1 MSRSKKWNWSGRV
14 TISPVDHANTE
25 TICQKATLTDSTEPA
40 EPSKPK
46 LASFVLS
53 TKDLNLPRFYDV
65 EDVVIL
71 LPTCKPAQQFA
82 RLVAEGADKESLH
95 ALVEY
100 MDRKGQVAVL
110 PALFDDDDI
119 GHLLFVPPSAK
130 ALLTAL
136 CVPPELSS
144 PGPSLIAALLFLLS
158 PAGLPYRH
166 PFRYRPHVTVGRE
179 ILSPEQWRL
188 SVRTEHAYHLAL
200 RITGLSASAR
210 CFAYAHPSVVWAG
223 PATNPI
229 NEADTGHLRRAL
241 SKCRKGIIDA
251 AHVGQAND
259 VGTVFIH
266 VGALRTV
273 HALPNLVALRQRP
286 DVHFYSYGTDPAVPP
301 ARWRVREIFPLGG
314 VVTFTPVAL
323 AGDPWGVLH
332 TIQHIHAHPLWV
344 CYLLPQVVGLAV
356 RLIQA
361 SQDDVMQEYTEGM
374 PLAMDRILDALL
386 DGQVALLS
394 AREARHAQEVQWAL
408 EYVWL
413 RPMNKAALLACCE
426 AACDV
431 TLPYAPTSPAAA
443 AAAKNVIIAD
453 MYRMQAQPALMD
465 SYRRFIA
472 LDLDAATRTGEDA
485 DGIEWGTVKTFDFN
499 DDFLKARGS

>member
-1 MSRSKKWNWSGRV
+1 KRWNWSGRV
-14 TISPVDHANTE
+14 TISPVDHAKPE

-40 EPSKPK
+40 EPGKPE

-71 LPTCKPAQQFA
+71 LSTCKPAQQFA
-82 RLVAEGADKESLH
+82 RLVAEDADKESLH

-100 MDRKGQVAVL
+100 MDRKGQVRTPAAVL
-110 PALFDDDDI
+110 PALFDGD
-119 GHLLFVPPSAK
+119 LLFVPPSAK

-158 PAGLPYRH
+158 PAGLPYRP
-166 PFRYRPHVTVGRE
+166 PFSHRPSVTVKRA
-179 ILSPEQWRL
+179 ILSPGQWRL

-210 CFAYAHPSVVWAG
+210 CFAYAHPSVSWAR

-241 SKCRKGIIDA
+241 SKCRKGIIDE

-273 HALPNLVALRQRP
+273 RALPNLVALRQRP
-286 DVHFYSYGTDPAVPP
+286 EVHFYSYGTDPTVPS

-314 VVTFTPVAL
+314 VVTFTPAAL
-323 AGDPWGVLH
+323 AGDPWGV
-332 TIQHIHAHPLWV
+332 
-344 CYLLPQVVGLAV
+344 
-356 RLIQA
+356 
-361 SQDDVMQEYTEGM
+361 
-374 PLAMDRILDALL
+374 
-386 DGQVALLS
+386 
-394 AREARHAQEVQWAL
+394 
-408 EYVWL
+408 
-413 RPMNKAALLACCE
+413 
-426 AACDV
+426 
-431 TLPYAPTSPAAA
+431 
-443 AAAKNVIIAD
+443 
-453 MYRMQAQPALMD
+453 
-465 SYRRFIA
+465 
-472 LDLDAATRTGEDA
+472 
-485 DGIEWGTVKTFDFN
+485 
-499 DDFLKARGS
+499 